1 MEKATKAEL
10 IAALVT
16 DKYSGFKD
24 GDEAILEAASDAR
37 LEDFRTASERNRTT
51 AETIARMESDARN
64 LQARLT
70 VAQEK
75 IVRSEQPMTD
85 EDFVARLSPSSQIKA
100 WLEARTAEEASLKA
114 SLVSSLKDRGPDSEE
129 QLNKKTIPELQNLAA
144 WARVQVLDFSG
155 RGVPVERSASA
166 KAVSYAP
173 PDPYKEGLEKLR
185 SAEGR

>member
-1 MEKATKAEL
+1 MEKTTKAEL

-24 GDEAILEAASDAR
+24 GDEAMLDVVSDAR
-37 LEDFRTASERNRTT
+37 LEDFRSASERNRTT
-51 AETIARMESDARN
+51 AETIARMEADARN

-75 IVRSEQPMTD
+75 IVKSEQPMTD
-85 EDFVARLSPSSQIKA
+85 EDFVARLAPTSQIKT
-100 WLEARTAEEASLKA
+100 WLEARTAEEATLKA

-129 QLNKKTIPELQNLAA
+129 ELKKKTIPELQNLAA

-155 RGVPVERSASA
+155 RGVPVERAASS
-166 KAVSYAP
+166 KTQSYAP
-173 PDPYKEGLEKLR
+173 PDPYKADIEKLR
-185 SAEGR
+185 AASK